1 MHLVLRSI
9 IAAAALLCLVS
20 ADTHAQ
26 VARTSGPALATSSSA
41 AAGPTLLGAT
51 AGVRSMAPAVS
62 ARTSLESALP
72 QDPRLGT
79 GRNMALVI
87 VGGAALVT
95 GLLIGDDAGA
105 ILAVGG
111 AVVGLYGLYQIMK

>member
-1 MHLVLRSI
+1 MRLVLRSV
-9 IAAAALLCLVS
+9 IASAALFCLVS
-20 ADTHAQ
+20 ADARAQ
-26 VARTSGPALATSSSA
+26 VARPSGPAFAPISST
-41 AAGPTLLGAT
+41 AAGPTLKGAT

-62 ARTSLESALP
+62 ARTSVESALT

>member
-1 MHLVLRSI
+1 MRLVLRSV
-9 IAAAALLCLVS
+9 IATAALLCLVS
-20 ADTHAQ
+20 ADTRAQ
-26 VARTSGPALATSSSA
+26 VARSSGPALAASSSTA
-41 AAGPTLLGAT
+41 PGPTLIGAT
-51 AGVRSMAPAVS
+51 AGVRSLAPAVN
-62 ARTSLESALP
+62 ARTSLESALT

-79 GRNMALVI
+79 GRNLALVI

-111 AVVGLYGLYQIMK
+111 AVVGLYGLYQIMR